1 MQSDL
6 VYWTGGGNAEENL
19 GLPCGFVL
27 DLKSGLEQLPKMLQF
42 ERAEHFE
49 RHTCSSCFGFPST
62 CVAPSDHLGV
72 SGAPLCPAFVNARY
86 ESASRGFVRKANLTS
101 DIAGALYAGR
111 CGQLWWRDD
120 TGSGHPD
127 RLQVPG
133 QGADEREPLPESYRK
148 PEPLQPGHW
157 ALNLYPSHQAV
168 ARRWHLGNSYQS
180 FPGTQH
186 LGFSPP
192 GPASRPA
199 LQARLLLVG
208 SANCPAHSSPPGAAQ
223 LSLRPSPARTR
234 SCATGFPAS
243 GSLCAPTR
251 PALSDVAGH
260 ASAPCSA
267 APSQGSMEASS
278 LAAATLGATLVGA
291 RETCSGSPAP
301 GGGGGT
307 TPGGA
312 VLSGR
317 EPPCSVFTVLVVTLL
332 VLLIAATFLWNL
344 LVLVTILRVRAF
356 HRVPHNL
363 VASTAVSD
371 VLVAAVVM
379 PLSLMKELSAGRR
392 WQLGRSLCHVWICFD
407 VLCCTASIW
416 NVAAIALDRYWT
428 ITRHLQYTLRTRRRA
443 SALMIA
449 LTWALSALIA
459 LAPLLFGWGEVY
471 DARLQRCQVSQE
483 PSYAV
488 FSTCGA
494 FYLPLGV
501 VLFVYW
507 KIYKAAKFRF
517 GRRRRAVLPLPA
529 TAEVKEEPHK
539 AEMVFTACCPATVT
553 FQTSGDSWREQ
564 KEKQAAMMVGIL
576 IGVFVLCWIPF
587 FVTELISPLCA
598 CSLPPIWKSVFL
610 WLGYSNSFF
619 NPLIYT
625 AFNKNYNN
633 AFKSLF
639 SRQR

>member
-1 MQSDL
+1 MCQTGAAARRRDQGRTT
-6 VYWTGGGNAEENL
+6 WTPL
-19 GLPCGFVL
+19 LPSPGRQYL
-27 DLKSGLEQLPKMLQF
+27 
-42 ERAEHFE
+42 
-49 RHTCSSCFGFPST
+49 
-62 CVAPSDHLGV
+62 
-72 SGAPLCPAFVNARY
+72 
-86 ESASRGFVRKANLTS
+86 
-101 DIAGALYAGR
+101 LYAPTCTVQAELTDHSR
-111 CGQLWWRDD
+111 
-120 TGSGHPD
+120 
-127 RLQVPG
+127 VP
-133 QGADEREPLPESYRK
+133 
-148 PEPLQPGHW
+148 
-157 ALNLYPSHQAV
+157 
-168 ARRWHLGNSYQS
+168 
-180 FPGTQH
+180 
-186 LGFSPP
+186 
-192 GPASRPA
+192 
-199 LQARLLLVG
+199 
-208 SANCPAHSSPPGAAQ
+208 CPGAAILRAMEAAN
-223 LSLRPSPARTR
+223 LSVATAGIALALGPEICSSSPSP
-234 SCATGFPAS
+234 S
-243 GSLCAPTR
+243 GI
-251 PALSDVAGH
+251 LSSTPV
-260 ASAPCSA
+260 SAVR
-267 APSQGSMEASS
+267 Q
-278 LAAATLGATLVGA
+278 
-291 RETCSGSPAP
+291 
-301 GGGGGT
+301 
-307 TPGGA
+307 
-312 VLSGR
+312 GR
-317 EPPCSVFTVLVVTLL
+317 EPPFSVFTVLVVTLL

-371 VLVAAVVM
+371 VLVAALVM
-379 PLSLMKELSAGRR
+379 PLSLVSELSAGRR
-392 WQLGRSLCHVWICFD
+392 WLLGRSLCHVWISFD

-449 LTWALSALIA
+449 LTWGLSALIA

-517 GRRRRAVLPLPA
+517 GRRRRAVLPLQA
-529 TAEVKEEPHK
+529 TTKVKEAPDE
-539 AEMVFTACCPATVT
+539 AEMVFTAHCRATVA
-553 FQTSGDSWREQ
+553 FQASGDSWREQ
-564 KEKQAAMMVGIL
+564 KEKRAAMMVGIL

-587 FVTELISPLCA
+587 FLTELISPLCA
-598 CSLPPIWKSVFL
+598 CSLPPIWKSIFL

-639 SRQR
+639 NKQR